1 MESIQIEASPQNVQK
16 TIVGILF
23 AISISHLLND
33 TLQSIIPSV
42 YPLLKQSFH
51 LNFTQI
57 GLITFTFQITASLL
71 QPVVGL
77 VTDRKPRPYSL
88 MTGMTLT
95 LCGVILLSMAS
106 TFVSVLIAVAIMGV
120 GSSIFHP
127 ESSRLAHLASGGKRG
142 MAQSVFQLGGNAGG
156 AIGPLLVALIVVP
169 NGLHYI
175 IWFTALAVL
184 GIVILAKVGQWYKG
198 HLAMTSKKT
207 VKETGHIQLSR
218 AKIAWSLVI
227 LLLLIFSKFFY
238 LASMTS
244 YFTFFLIGKFHVSIQ
259 QSQLYLFVFLASTAV
274 GTLIGGFLGDRFGRK
289 YVIWLSI
296 LGVAPFTLLL
306 PYAGLFWTI
315 GLSIIIGLI
324 LSSAFSAIVVYAQEL
339 VPGKLG
345 TVSGL
350 FFGLAFG
357 MGGLGSA
364 LLGNLADHTSITF
377 VFKVCAFLPLIGIV
391 TGFLPNIESKKLKAE
406 SRRLKAE
413 S

>member
-142 MAQSVFQLGGNAGG
+142 VAQSVFQLGGNAGG

-198 HLAMTSKKT
+198 HLAMTAKKT

-391 TGFLPNIESKKLKAE
+391 TGFLPNIESKKAE
-406 SRRLKAE
+406 S
-413 S
+413 

>member
-106 TFVSVLIAVAIMGV
+106 TFVSVLMAVAIMGV

-198 HLAMTSKKT
+198 HLAMTAKKT
-207 VKETGHIQLSR
+207 VKETGHIQLPR

-406 SRRLKAE
+406 S
-413 S
+413 